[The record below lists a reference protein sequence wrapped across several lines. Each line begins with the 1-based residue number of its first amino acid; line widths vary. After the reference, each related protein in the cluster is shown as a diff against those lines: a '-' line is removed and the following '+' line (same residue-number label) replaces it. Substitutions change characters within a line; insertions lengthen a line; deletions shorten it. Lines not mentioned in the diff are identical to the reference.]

1 LGKFVINEFAQNQ
14 SACYPTTCKGCYS
27 VGGEK
32 KYIFEK
38 PVSLNLIGEMD
49 KIFASGI
56 DAIKIEGRQRGK
68 SYVGNVA
75 AAFRKA
81 VDFYPNKIAPADL
94 SEFMEGGEGTVGA
107 YLREWC

>member
-1 LGKFVINEFAQNQ
+1 MFLVI
-14 SACYPTTCKGCYS
+14 S
-27 VGGEK
+27 
-32 KYIFEK
+32 
-38 PVSLNLIGEMD
+38 EMD

-68 SYVGNVA
+68 FYVGNIA

-81 VDFYPNKIAPADL
+81 VDSYPDKIAPVNL
-94 SEFMEGGEGTVGA
+94 SEFMEGYDGTAGA